1 METTGSIFEGPNLSP
16 LTGAVANDR
25 ARADEFYRQLA
36 KLQQDYQQQLAAQS
50 ALTRGLDRT
59 IAGTA
64 PSVAGTQL
72 QQGLGQ
78 TRNAISAQASGASGQ
93 NAAMANYGAVQALAQ
108 AQAKQQQ
115 DAALLRAKEVSDA
128 QALKANVLNQQQ
140 GATGVQSGQATAG
153 ATGLSGQENTSAGN
167 LAAQNAAEVASNRA
181 LFSNLVS
188 GVGNAAVAGGAS
200 SSAPAPTAKSDE
212 ETKTNKTPIAK
223 GEMDQFLDHIS
234 GFTFKY
240 KPGEVD
246 ETAPAGKRVGQMAQD
261 VNKGGP
267 IGAAVS
273 DGKEIDMRNA
283 IGALLA
289 AVSHVNRKVEAR
301 G

>member
-1 METTGSIFEGPNLSP
+1 
-16 LTGAVANDR
+16 
-25 ARADEFYRQLA
+25 
-36 KLQQDYQQQLAAQS
+36 
-50 ALTRGLDRT
+50 
-59 IAGTA
+59 
-64 PSVAGTQL
+64 
-72 QQGLGQ
+72 
-78 TRNAISAQASGASGQ
+78 
-93 NAAMANYGAVQALAQ
+93 
-108 AQAKQQQ
+108 
-115 DAALLRAKEVSDA
+115 
-128 QALKANVLNQQQ
+128 
-140 GATGVQSGQATAG
+140 VQSGQATAG

-167 LAAQNAAEVASNRA
+167 LSTLNAGETAANRA
-181 LFSNLVS
+181 LFSNVVG
-188 GVGNAAVAGGAS
+188 GVG
-200 SSAPAPTAKSDE
+200 SALTAKSDE
-212 ETKTNKTPIAK
+212 ETKTNKTPVAK